1 MINKGLVIGLDGLTA
16 AGKSTVANKI
26 IKKYKNVL
34 HIEMSELYKDV
45 GSWFILL
52 KSQNF
57 SNKEIVDF
65 IKNYVRPE
73 YKIVKQRVEFNLNLP
88 VPNLTMSSFYIK
100 NELYKI
106 IQIDEIQNKLYTVLR
121 DIIDELKA
129 DNAIILTGRM
139 LSEVYPNLDYHFCLK
154 ADEDVRIARIMERD
168 GVSEADARARRIEE
182 KIYKFDSN
190 VISVNSERLSPKD
203 ILQLIENVIITST
216 KRDKIIK
223 VHFLGTTSTG
233 KSTMCRYCAEK
244 YKEPYSTEYIR
255 DYMEEHGMGA
265 EDLNDMSY
273 ELWYRIAKTQLAL
286 EKKREQLSNKFFFAD
301 SGAIAIGLDWHF
313 MDKPDMAKL
322 VDKQLN
328 EAEVIFVCDNN
339 LEFED
344 DGMRPGSPAR
354 SKRLQVNM
362 LKLLD
367 EKKIPYIM
375 LSGTIEERFKTVQ
388 QILNT
393 FEEK

>member
-26 IKKYKNVL
+26 IKKYKTVL